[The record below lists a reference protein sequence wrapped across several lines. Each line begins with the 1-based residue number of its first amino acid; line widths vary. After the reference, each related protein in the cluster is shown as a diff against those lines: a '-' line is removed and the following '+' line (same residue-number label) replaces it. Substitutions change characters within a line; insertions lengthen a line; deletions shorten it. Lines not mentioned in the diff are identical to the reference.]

1 MWSEITKRWVDLFF
15 WWVPKVG
22 KPAESEKKAAAG
34 AERPVERA
42 AAEPSPRRPA
52 AEPTAAS
59 RQAEA
64 PQAEPKPE
72 PPKAEA
78 RKAEPPKAEAR
89 KAEARKAEP
98 DDLTTIKGIG
108 PATQDKLRGLG
119 IATFKDLAAADPDG
133 VAQQLK
139 GGQPISEAQV
149 RGWTKEAGKRAKG

>member
-59 RQAEA
+59 RRAEA

-78 RKAEPPKAEAR
+78 RKAEPP

-119 IATFKDLAAADPDG
+119 IATFKDLAAADPDA

>member
-1 MWSEITKRWVDLFF
+1 MWSDITKRWVDLFF
-15 WWVPKVG
+15 WWVPKAG
-22 KPAESEKKAAAG
+22 KPAESEKKAAAD

-64 PQAEPKPE
+64 PQAEPP
-72 PPKAEA
+72 
-78 RKAEPPKAEAR
+78 

-119 IATFKDLAAADPDG
+119 IATFKDLAAANPEEL
-133 VAQQLK
+133 VQQLK
-139 GGQPISEAQV
+139 GGQPISEAQI
-149 RGWTKEAGKRAKG
+149 RGWTAEAGKRAKG

>member
-1 MWSEITKRWVDLFF
+1 MWSDITKRWVDLFF
-15 WWVPKVG
+15 WWVPKAG
-22 KPAESEKKAAAG
+22 KPAESEKKAAAD

-64 PQAEPKPE
+64 PQAEP
-72 PPKAEA
+72 PKAEA
-78 RKAEPPKAEAR
+78 RKAEPP

-119 IATFKDLAAADPDG
+119 IATFKDLAAANPEEL
-133 VAQQLK
+133 VQQLK
-139 GGQPISEAQV
+139 GGQPISEAQI
-149 RGWTKEAGKRAKG
+149 RGWTAEAGKRAKG